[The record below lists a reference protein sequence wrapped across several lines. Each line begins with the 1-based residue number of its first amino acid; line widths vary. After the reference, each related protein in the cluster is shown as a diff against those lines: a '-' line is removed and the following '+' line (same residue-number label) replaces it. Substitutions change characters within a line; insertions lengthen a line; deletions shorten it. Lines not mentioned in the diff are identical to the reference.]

1 MVLLVWNERFGKAHQ
16 RNERRWDEQLEQ
28 GATPQTSSFQRVI
41 LSQEGFELFSLPV
54 LRRHHH
60 RVLASKRV
68 RGQMYG
74 RSGMFQIRGQGNK
87 HVPENEVKGGK
98 KLDQTLGPVDCTGRT
113 KKSVVA
119 LWWLVHR

>member
-1 MVLLVWNERFGKAHQ
+1 VVLLVWNERLGKAHQ

-74 RSGMFQIRGQGNK
+74 RSGMFQFEVRKQK
-87 HVPENEVKGGK
+87 HSARKWSQRGK
-98 KLDQTLGPVDCTGRT
+98 KAGLNSK
-113 KKSVVA
+113 KKSTVQGEQKKV
-119 LWWLVHR
+119 

>member
-1 MVLLVWNERFGKAHQ
+1 MVLLVWNERLGKAHQ

-68 RGQMYG
+68 RGQM
-74 RSGMFQIRGQGNK
+74 IPEGQECSK
-87 HVPENEVKGGK
+87 FEVRETNTCQKMKSKGEKSWTKLSAQSTVQGEQK
-98 KLDQTLGPVDCTGRT
+98 KV
-113 KKSVVA
+113 
-119 LWWLVHR
+119 W